1 MKTWICFILTT
12 KSWSGQQMS
21 NVAKRSLKKKK
32 QANVCLVGCF
42 LLFLLLFFANDQI
55 KGK

>member
-1 MKTWICFILTT
+1 
-12 KSWSGQQMS
+12 MS
-21 NVAKRSLKKKK
+21 NVAKRSLKKK

-42 LLFLLLFFANDQI
+42 LLFLLLFFANNQI